1 LIPFSCDYHY
11 IDYGPRAKRGR
22 RFIARERWSN
32 LPLFRKECDVSLEG
46 KRILLGVT
54 GGIAAYKSPDL
65 VRRLR
70 DAGADVR
77 VVMTASAQ
85 QFVAP
90 LTFQAVS
97 GHPVP
102 EGLWDPAAAMGMAHI
117 ELARWADLILI
128 APATAEVMAKLAH
141 GHADDLLTTLCLA
154 SEAPLALAP
163 AMNRVMWTSPATQAN
178 RALLEQRGTRILGP
192 GIGPLAEAES
202 GPGRMLEPPEIV
214 VALTESG
221 ALAGVNV
228 LVTAGPTR
236 EPIDAVRYVSNRS
249 SGRMGYAVAAAAAQA
264 GAKVTLVSGPVELT
278 VPAGVERVNVET
290 AADMY
295 RETLARAKDADIFI
309 GAAAIADYA
318 PANPAASKIK
328 KKTPELEVA
337 LIRTQDV
344 LAAVAALE
352 KPPFTVG
359 FAAETDDV
367 EANARTKL
375 ETKRLDMIAANRVGP
390 GLGFETENNALTVL
404 WRDGK
409 KDLGEAPKRVL
420 ATRLVEEIARRYRAK
435 NGND

>member
-1 LIPFSCDYHY
+1 MDLD
-11 IDYGPRAKRGR
+11 
-22 RFIARERWSN
+22 
-32 LPLFRKECDVSLEG
+32 G
-46 KRILLGVT
+46 KHVLLGVT

-70 DAGADVR
+70 DAGAEVR
-77 VVMTASAQ
+77 VVITASAQ

-102 EGLWDPAAAMGMAHI
+102 AGLWDPTAAMGMAHI

-128 APATAEVMAKLAH
+128 APATAEIMAKLAH

-163 AMNRVMWTSPATQAN
+163 AMNRVMWSQPATQAN
-178 RALLEQRGTRILGP
+178 RALLEQRGARILGP
-192 GIGPLAEAES
+192 GVGALAEAES
-202 GPGRMLEPPEIV
+202 GPGRMLEPLEIV
-214 VALTESG
+214 AALGESSG
-221 ALAGVNV
+221 ALHGVRV
-228 LVTAGPTR
+228 LITAGPTR

-264 GAKVTLVSGPVELT
+264 GAKVALVSGPVELAA
-278 VPAGVERVNVET
+278 PAGVERVNVET
-290 AADMY
+290 ATDMY

-318 PANPAASKIK
+318 PANPAPSKM
-328 KKTPELEVA
+328 KKTAPKVEIELV
-337 LIRTQDV
+337 RTQDV
-344 LAAVAALE
+344 LAAVAALS

-367 EANARTKL
+367 ETNARTKL
-375 ETKRLDMIAANRVGP
+375 ETKHLDMIAANRVGP
-390 GLGFETENNALTVL
+390 GLGFETENNALTLL
-404 WRDGK
+404 WRDGRK
-409 KDLGEAPKRVL
+409 ELAQAPKRVL
-420 ATRLVEEIARRYRAK
+420 AAQLIDEIALRYRTK

>member
-1 LIPFSCDYHY
+1 M
-11 IDYGPRAKRGR
+11 
-22 RFIARERWSN
+22 
-32 LPLFRKECDVSLEG
+32 SLEG

-97 GHPVP
+97 GHAVP

-202 GPGRMLEPPEIV
+202 GPGRMLEPLEIV
-214 VALTESG
+214 VALAESG